1 MGIDKDMQHGVNMN
15 TSLTTF
21 DGFPRAD
28 IDVAQI
34 RTTRAR
40 IVRLKNDYKAVMT
53 RMEEAVHE
61 RFAAGKSAEAA
72 PLSSSTAPASHS
84 SPLQIAASLSPSAQ
98 PSSGAIEPP
107 FAKVNSVVVGSP
119 ADQAGM
125 QAEDKVTKF
134 GTVNW
139 TNHERLGKVAQVV
152 QHNENRPIT
161 VKVLRRSQPVQL
173 ELTPRRDWGGRG
185 LLGCHL
191 VPL

>member
-1 MGIDKDMQHGVNMN
+1 MS

-40 IVRLKNDYKAVMT
+40 IVRLKNDHKAVMSKV
-53 RMEEAVHE
+53 EDAVHE
-61 RFAAGKSAEAA
+61 HFAAGKSVDTASSSV
-72 PLSSSTAPASHS
+72 PSSTAPQQS
-84 SPLQIAASLSPSAQ
+84 SSGAAQ
-98 PSSGAIEPP
+98 PPQQPAAAIEPP
-107 FAKVNSVVVGSP
+107 FARVNTVAPGSP
-119 ADQAGM
+119 AEQAGM
-125 QAEDKVTKF
+125 QPNDKVTMF
-134 GTVNW
+134 GSANW

-152 QHNENRPIT
+152 QQNENRPIM
-161 VKVLRRSQPVQL
+161 VKVLRDSQVVQL